1 MGPKEDRIAM
11 WEKLGFLEPDNE
23 RINIATLYE
32 GKASYSLIEEPIK
45 NFNYLLIRR
54 R

>member
-1 MGPKEDRIAM
+1 METKEDRIAK
-11 WEKLGFLEPDNE
+11 WEKLGFLYSDNG

-32 GKASYSLIEEPIK
+32 GKVSCSLIEEPIK